1 VLVPVVPLLLFLS
14 VVPVVVLE
22 AAPVVPDVIG
32 LEELERSIVVATAVP
47 LPNVVTSV
55 VVVVENELVKVVPG
69 AVVLPVV
76 VSTPLNVV
84 VSFNICTVLLAG
96 TPFATWMFAILNG
109 RVYCK
114 PSSVTFTS
122 KSASLPSFC
131 NSRSKVMY
139 VNSAITRHE
148 ADH

>member
-1 VLVPVVPLLLFLS
+1 MLLSSWICNVPPISALETEFEDVFCEPEVLVPLLLFLS

-76 VSTPLNVV
+76 STPLDAV
-84 VSFNICTVLLAG
+84 VSFNICGPGLVE
-96 TPFATWMFAILNG
+96 
-109 RVYCK
+109 V
-114 PSSVTFTS
+114 
-122 KSASLPSFC
+122 
-131 NSRSKVMY
+131 
-139 VNSAITRHE
+139 
-148 ADH
+148 